1 MSRAIFYLGSVARR
15 LGVNSNYLFDAQT
28 ALQRGEPLRLSDQGD
43 EGTGTAQAAGAPG
56 EAVTVT
62 RAQVDALG
70 VAEAHRLCRAIW
82 GAANSDEAVT
92 CFLPITDMVERS
104 ILARPSADVQ
114 TLAAKV
120 WAASW
125 PFSEADPA
133 QVAMRD
139 DIEAILAQ
147 DFEGTGTAQA
157 AQAAGDSG
165 EAVTVTRA
173 QVDALGVAEARA
185 LWLALWYSTD
195 SDEAT
200 DVIEGLADTLKRSI
214 LTRPADDVQTFAAKA
229 WAVLLPIAGS
239 EAHYPGLKEIAKDI
253 ERALAA
259 PD

>member
-120 WAASW
+120 WATSF

-157 AQAAGDSG
+157 AGAPG

-185 LWLALWYSTD
+185 LFLALWYSTD

-200 DVIEGLADTLKRSI
+200 DVIDGLADLLKRSI

-229 WAVLLPIAGS
+229 WAVLLPI
-239 EAHYPGLKEIAKDI
+239 
-253 ERALAA
+253 
-259 PD
+259 